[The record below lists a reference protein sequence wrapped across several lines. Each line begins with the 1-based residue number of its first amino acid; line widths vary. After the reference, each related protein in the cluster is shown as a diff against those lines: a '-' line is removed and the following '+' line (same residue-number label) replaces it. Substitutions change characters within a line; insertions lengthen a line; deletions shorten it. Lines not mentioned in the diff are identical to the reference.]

1 MASPLN
7 IKRMER
13 KYKVEQEDVSAFLD
27 ALSAKMKVSEYIP
40 GRPVVQIA
48 TVYLDTPDYHFA
60 KKALNSHSMSIKLR
74 AKDYSYRVQ
83 GAVET
88 SNFCWVEIKSRN
100 GISTEKWRFPLS
112 KRMFGGLYRGQDV
125 SEAVVSSARKSSY
138 SKQAV
143 GNYKRFQSHIRERKI
158 APSTIV
164 TYSRLVFELDDW
176 DLRLTVDSNVR
187 YYKAPEN
194 PYSYLKTI
202 VPEKLGQP
210 IGAEDD
216 VIVETKSANGVPG
229 WLWPLLKACRSTQEF
244 SKFATSSKKR
254 MLLE

>member
-1 MASPLN
+1 
-7 IKRMER
+7 MER
-13 KYKVEQEDVSAFLD
+13 KYKVEQEDVPAFLD
-27 ALSAKMKVSEYIP
+27 ALSAKMKISEYVP

-48 TVYLDTPDYHFA
+48 TVYLDTPDFHYA
-60 KKALNSHSMSIKLR
+60 KKALNNHSVSIKLR

-83 GAVET
+83 GALET

-100 GISTEKWRFPLS
+100 GISTEKWRFPMT
-112 KRMFGGLYRGQDV
+112 KRAFRQLYCGQDV
-125 SEAVVSSARKSSY
+125 SKAVTSSAQKRSY
-138 SKQAV
+138 GKQAV
-143 GNYKRFQSHIRERKI
+143 ENYKRFQSHLREHKI

-164 TYSRLVFELDDW
+164 TYLRRVFELEDW

-202 VPEKLGQP
+202 IPEKLGEP

-216 VIVETKSANGVPG
+216 VIVESKSANGVPG
-229 WLWPLLKACRSTQEF
+229 WLWPLLKACRSAQEF
-244 SKFATSSKKR
+244 SKFTSSSRKR